1 MKKLLLFIAFLGVFG
16 GAWADG
22 VTSGTHEDTDDHVT
36 IEDLTVVPGSTDTYK
51 MRVRLE
57 GSQIYTAFE
66 MDLGLPSGLEPE
78 MKKVKDDELVPNVT
92 IWKGDGIIF
101 PYTIDDESGDRTFS
115 HTVAQSFGKAGK
127 NVLRISCYSSI
138 NEELTAK
145 SGRVLTIVLKA
156 TPYLKPGR
164 DEIKITKCHLIT
176 NEEVLVDGKT
186 MKGKQYDCKDRTE
199 YVNVEPHSTATISV
213 SAKNQWTTCI
223 VPFDIPQLPN
233 GLQAYSLGERDAA
246 DKHYVVLKPET
257 AIEAYTPYFLYSENG
272 FSSEFSGDVDESK
285 YKEVVQKG
293 EMWGAI
299 VPQSVDNGFVLQN
312 LGDGAKLYSMNSEF
326 VIPAGKCWFFY
337 RTGDDAKSLDL
348 KIEDPAG
355 IKGVETIVGGNSSEP
370 VYTLSGIR
378 VSNPQPGQ
386 VYIKGGRKVLRIK

>member
-36 IEDLTVVPGSTDTYK
+36 IEDLTVVPGSTDEYE
-51 MRVRLE
+51 MIVSLV
-57 GSQIYTAFE
+57 GSRIYTAYE
-66 MDLGLPSGLEPE
+66 VDMELPSGLDVLMEDNTPC
-78 MKKVKDDELVPNVT
+78 VYTCNDDKLYGKRGVT
-92 IWKGDGIIF
+92 H
-101 PYTIDDESGDRTFS
+101 TISS
-115 HTVAQSFGKAGK
+115 SFGKAGT
-127 NVLRISCYSSI
+127 NVLRLSCFDGNSKDFLK
-138 NEELTAK
+138 E
-145 SGRVLTIVLKA
+145 SGKILVIVLKA

-176 NEEVLVDGKT
+176 NEEVLVDGQT

-199 YVNVEPHSTATISV
+199 YINVEPRSTATISV

-246 DKHYVVLKPET
+246 DNHYVVLKPET

-337 RTGDDAKSLDL
+337 YTGDDAKSLDL
-348 KIEDPAG
+348 KIEDAAG
-355 IKGVETIVGGNSSEP
+355 IKGVETTVGGNSSEP

-386 VYIKGGRKVLRIK
+386 VYVKGGRKVLRIKY